1 MKMKTIDDFITEHG
15 CNKRSEIREA
25 MLECSKYFVNLA
37 LTEASEK
44 AEIDFYYGEDC
55 SFIDK
60 DSILNS
66 FNLNN
71 IK

>member
-1 MKMKTIDDFITEHG
+1 MKTIDDFITEHG

-37 LTEASEK
+37 LMVASEK
-44 AEIDFYYGEDC
+44 TEIDFYYDEYR
-55 SFIDK
+55 SFVDK

-66 FNLNN
+66 FDLNN

>member
-1 MKMKTIDDFITEHG
+1 MKTIDDFITEHG

-37 LTEASEK
+37 LMEASEK
-44 AEIDFYYGEDC
+44 AEIDFYYGDEDLT
-55 SFIDK
+55 FVDK
-60 DSILNS
+60 GSILNS
-66 FNLNN
+66 FDLNN